1 MFAEFRGCFPP
12 QGPGACISLQWN
24 AYSTYHKLRYYQILE
39 RTWKSHPGGVCKLR
53 SMQPFMTG
61 LRSRY
66 DFDGHVLL
74 HVKTLWIVAIGYSFT
89 SFELYGRG
97 SPRTRFLTK
106 IDTLGQRQ
114 WSPSKRSI
122 YLRTYCTYLCWLGRR
137 AERGVR

>member
-1 MFAEFRGCFPP
+1 
-12 QGPGACISLQWN
+12 
-24 AYSTYHKLRYYQILE
+24 
-39 RTWKSHPGGVCKLR
+39 
-53 SMQPFMTG
+53 MTG

-114 WSPSKRSI
+114 WSSSKRSD
-122 YLRTYCTYLCWLGRR
+122 YLRHAAIIWQSSFSQLPVNDHSAVAHSCSIMANSTTIGYGVTVYLGSWR
-137 AERGVR
+137 AEYPSISATWTILH